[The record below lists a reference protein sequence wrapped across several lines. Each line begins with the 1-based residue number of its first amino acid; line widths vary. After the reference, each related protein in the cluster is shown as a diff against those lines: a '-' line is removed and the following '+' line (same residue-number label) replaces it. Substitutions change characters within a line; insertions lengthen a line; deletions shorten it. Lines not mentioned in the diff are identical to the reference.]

1 MTVRQKDDGTIV
13 LTDGCPAE
21 DAEPLLELLQST
33 PDAPVDWKQC
43 DHLHTA
49 VLQVIMAARPV
60 LVGPCGDPW
69 IRQWA
74 PFRRE

>member
-1 MTVRQKDDGTIV
+1 MTVRRQGDGTIV
-13 LTDGCPAE
+13 LTHGCPAE
-21 DAEPLLELLQST
+21 DAEPLLELLQAT

-69 IRQWA
+69 ARQWVSSKLL
-74 PFRRE
+74 